1 MLKFLLNLLARLLG
15 FDPEEENPEKTPPS
29 PGPEPTPQDPQPTI
43 PSPTPP
49 TDEESG
55 PNSSPEDGSDTS
67 TIPPIPVPST
77 GSENPAPPVP
87 PPPRSSGD
95 KSRFL
100 WCLDNGHGRL
110 QPGKRSP
117 VWEDGSQLLEW
128 EFNRNI
134 VKFIIQGL
142 KEQGIPYF
150 EVVPETE
157 VDAFLAERV
166 RRANEK
172 IPNGEMSKIYVSI
185 HGNAAK
191 EEKVTGFETWFHKNS
206 TSGKRIASVFH
217 RHLINTL
224 EKENY
229 SSKDRGIRCISPAH
243 KGFYVLHH
251 TAMPAILTE
260 NGFYSNREE
269 CRWMLNP
276 ESQRAIAAA
285 HVSAI
290 LEIEADGFDAKNL
303 YPKISE
309 VRL

>member
-1 MLKFLLNLLARLLG
+1 MFKFLLNFLARILG
-15 FDPEEENPEKTPPS
+15 FDLEGENSEKNPPA
-29 PGPEPTPQDPQPTI
+29 PNPAPKPQDPPPV
-43 PSPTPP
+43 PSPK
-49 TDEESG
+49 EEPESTT
-55 PNSSPEDGSDTS
+55 SPEDGSDTS
-67 TIPPIPVPST
+67 TIAPTPIPSPGPEKPIPPIS
-77 GSENPAPPVP
+77 
-87 PPPRSSGD
+87 PPPRSSRD
-95 KSRFL
+95 KARFL

-110 QPGKRSP
+110 QAGKRSP

-134 VKFIIQGL
+134 VKFIMEGL
-142 KEQGIPYF
+142 EEQGIPYF
-150 EVVPETE
+150 EVVPEIE

-172 IPNGEMSKIYVSI
+172 IPAGEMTKIYVSI

-191 EEKVTGFETWFHKNS
+191 DEEVTGFETWFHKNS
-206 TSGKRIASVFH
+206 TSGKRIASVFQ
-217 RHLINTL
+217 RHLMNTL
-224 EKENY
+224 KKENY
-229 SSKDRGIRCISPAH
+229 PSKDRGIRCISPAH
-243 KGFYVLHH
+243 RGFYVLHH

-276 ESQRAIAAA
+276 DSQRAIAAA

-290 LEIEADGFDAKNL
+290 LEIEADGFDGKNL